1 MSSPRISREASA
13 AVLGPIAVWIVGW
26 GHPYVFDGAIALIAA
41 LALYEFL
48 VLDRNKGYILPVPLC
63 IAVMLFVVAAFI
75 LEPISVE
82 MGVFLALLVIPAWY
96 VISSAGLDDA
106 LPSSA
111 IAVLATL
118 YVGMLGGSLIRLRN
132 DFAVGWKLVF
142 FLLLVVWL
150 GDAGAYYVG
159 KSLGRHKLSPRISPK
174 KTVEGLAGGV
184 AVSIITAIIIHLTFF
199 KELPLI
205 HAVISGVI
213 LHLTFFK
220 ELPLLHAIVS
230 GMILSIAGVIGDLA
244 ESMWKRSAAVKDSGT
259 LIPGHGGFLDRFDSI
274 FFTAPILYSYWF
286 LVLHD
291 FRTFKIMSA

>member
-1 MSSPRISREASA
+1 VSSPRFARELTA
-13 AVLGPIAVWIVGW
+13 AVLAVPAIWIIGW
-26 GHPYVFDGAIALIAA
+26 SHAYVFDAAIALIAA

-48 VLDRNKGYILPVPLC
+48 ILGRRKGYVLPVPLC
-63 IAVMLFVVAAFI
+63 IALMLFVVGAFV

-82 MGVFLALLVIPAWY
+82 MGVFLTLLIIPAWY
-96 VISSAGLDDA
+96 VVSSAGLDDA

-111 IAVLATL
+111 IAILATL

-132 DFAVGWKLVF
+132 DFASGWKLVF

-159 KSLGRHKLSPRISPK
+159 KNLGKRKLSPRISPK

-184 AVSIITAIIIHLTFF
+184 AVSMITAVVCHLTFF
-199 KELPLI
+199 KEMPLL
-205 HAVISGVI
+205 HAVISGAV
-213 LHLTFFK
+213 
-220 ELPLLHAIVS
+220 
-230 GMILSIAGVIGDLA
+230 LSVAGVIGDLA

-286 LVLHD
+286 LVLHE